1 MAFNS
6 EKTEFGGKQFE
17 TLYPINELDSY
28 NGEEL
33 KKYAGEVLGDIDAV
47 IINFSKVSYLNS
59 SGLRELIQMLK
70 MMKENNKAFFLTNVT
85 GEIMKI
91 FTSTNLNKLFNI
103 YSTNEEAMRYLV

>member
-6 EKTEFGGKQFE
+6 EKTEFGEKNFE
-17 TLYPINELDSY
+17 VLYPINELDSY

-33 KKYAGEVLGDIDAV
+33 KKYAEENIESVDAV
-47 IINFSKVSYLNS
+47 IINFSKVTYLNS

-70 MMKENNKAFFLTNVT
+70 MMKENNKAFFLTNVN

-103 YSTNEEAMRYLV
+103 YST

>member
-6 EKTEFGGKQFE
+6 EKTELGGKKFD

-33 KKYAGEVLGDIDAV
+33 KKYASNSINEVDAFIV
-47 IINFSKVSYLNS
+47 NFSKVSYLNS
-59 SGLRELIQMLK
+59 SGLRELIQILK
-70 MMKENNKAFFLTNVT
+70 MMKENEKAFFLTNVNS
-85 GEIMKI
+85 EIMKI

-103 YSTNEEAMRYLV
+103 YSSNEEAMRYLV

>member
-6 EKTEFGGKQFE
+6 ERIEFSGKKFE

-33 KKYAGEVLGDIDAV
+33 KRHAADIVGEVDAV
-47 IINFSKVSYLNS
+47 IVNFSKVTYLNS
-59 SGLRELIQMLK
+59 SGLRELIQLLK
-70 MMKENNKAFFLTNVT
+70 AMKETEKAFFLTYVN

-103 YSTNEEAMRYLV
+103 YSTDEEAMRFFV